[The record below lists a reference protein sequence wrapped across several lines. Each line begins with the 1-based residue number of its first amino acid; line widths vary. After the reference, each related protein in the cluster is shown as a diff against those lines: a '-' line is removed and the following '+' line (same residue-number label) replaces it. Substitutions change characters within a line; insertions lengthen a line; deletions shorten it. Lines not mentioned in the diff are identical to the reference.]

1 MQEPKNGVQTLSQDA
16 LLGGV
21 VFGRSVHGLQVR
33 VAEVTPQKVVQ
44 RIGEIGEAVF
54 LHRLIDTCS
63 STTDATHHPPI
74 DRWSLVQVNAGWRF
88 RESIE
93 STCGEPGRVPKFGAE
108 ISSGVKATGGVPGQR
123 RLFAW
128 GRQTRSVAVW
138 ADQSLSG
145 IWTGLGGGGDQI
157 ASGGCDFFGR
167 ECGA

>member
-33 VAEVTPQKVVQ
+33 IAEVTPQKVVQ

-123 RLFAW
+123 RFFAW
-128 GRQTRSVAVW
+128 GRQTSSVAVR
-138 ADQSLSG
+138 ADECFSSVG
-145 IWTGLGGGGDQI
+145 TDLGGGRHQI
-157 ASGGCDFFGR
+157 AGWGSDLFWFKSI
-167 ECGA
+167 A